1 MIKKNILYISLIFFL
16 TNCGFTPIYLK
27 NTNVN
32 FSIEQVTYEGDRD
45 LNNFLKTNLNQYKNQ
60 NVDNKIT
67 IEVDSVYR
75 KNILSK
81 DGKGEV
87 ASYQLEAEV
96 LFLIKPSNKKI
107 KITEKKIMDSMN
119 DKFEEK
125 NFERLQ
131 KQNFATI
138 ISTKLISELSNIR

>member
-45 LNNFLKTNLNQYKNQ
+45 LNNFLKTNLNQYKNK
-60 NVDNKIT
+60 NANKIN
-67 IEVDSVYR
+67 IEVNSIYR
-75 KNILSK
+75 KVILSK
-81 DGKGEV
+81 DGRGEV
-87 ASYQLEAEV
+87 ANYQLEAEV

-107 KITEKKIMDSMN
+107 KITEKKIMDSMD
-119 DKFEEK
+119 DKFEEARY
-125 NFERLQ
+125 ERTI
-131 KQNFATI
+131 KQNFASSISNKLSLELI
-138 ISTKLISELSNIR
+138 IN

>member
-45 LNNFLKTNLNQYKNQ
+45 LNNFLKTNLNQYKNK
-60 NVDNKIT
+60 NANKIN
-67 IEVDSVYR
+67 IEVNSIYR
-75 KNILSK
+75 KVILSK

-87 ASYQLEAEV
+87 ANYQLEAEV
-96 LFLIKPSNKKI
+96 LFLIEPSNKKI
-107 KITEKKIMDSMN
+107 KITEKKIMDSMD
-119 DKFEEK
+119 DKFEEARY
-125 NFERLQ
+125 ERTI
-131 KQNFATI
+131 KQNFASSISNKLSLELI
-138 ISTKLISELSNIR
+138 IN